1 MKKMLLLLLICTA
14 SKAWAA
20 SDAELRINGH
30 INAAIAAQMH
40 AGLAQGPRTIRIT
53 STGGDQLPALA
64 IARDIRRAHSPLIV
78 EGLCGGPCANYLF
91 PAAARRTVSPGGLVI
106 FSGTATS
113 ALALVPADKTSLVN
127 GDYAK
132 TAMEEKALIAEA
144 GASPALLLEP
154 QLQLHPSCVSLTS
167 KDRSGKSYINYRADF
182 IGWVPSRAYLARA
195 GVRVEGFW
203 PATPAQFQT
212 AFQTAFGGSAR
223 GNIASFGPAA
233 PGKPASLMTALKSVR
248 ACDAS
253 GH

>member
-20 SDAELRINGH
+20 SGAELRINGH

-40 AGLAQGPRTIRIT
+40 AALAQGPRTIRIT

-64 IARDIRRAHSPLIV
+64 IARDIRRARAPLIV
-78 EGLCGGPCANYLF
+78 EGICGGPCANDLF

-132 TAMEEKALIAEA
+132 TAMEEKALIAET
-144 GASPALLLEP
+144 GVSPALLLEP

-167 KDRSGKSYINYRADF
+167 KDALGKSYINYRADF

-203 PATPAQFQT
+203 PANPAQFQT
-212 AFQTAFGGSAR
+212 VFQNAFAGGAR
-223 GNIASFGPAA
+223 GAVASFGPAS
-233 PGKPASLMTALKSVR
+233 PGKLASLMTALKSVR
-248 ACDAS
+248 ACDSS